1 LAIEYWGCKVT
12 NFVSMNFG
20 LETRTVPMTKRILIV
35 DDNLLLRRQVRTLLT
50 SDHSLEVCAE
60 AADGLEA
67 VQKAVECTP
76 DLAVMD
82 VVMPRM
88 NGLEATRAIKRLLP
102 AVHVL
107 IFALDVSPQI
117 EQEGKQAGADAVLP
131 KAKASAQLSKL
142 IHSLLD

>member
-1 LAIEYWGCKVT
+1 MSL
-12 NFVSMNFG
+12 G
-20 LETRTVPMTKRILIV
+20 LETQVVPMTKRVLIV
-35 DDNLLLRRQVRTLLT
+35 DDNLLLRRQVRMLLAT
-50 SDHSLEVCAE
+50 DCNLEVCAE
-60 AADGLEA
+60 AADGIEA
-67 VQKAVECTP
+67 VQKAVECAP

-88 NGLEATRAIKRLLP
+88 NGLEATRAIKRLAP

-117 EQEGKQAGADAVLP
+117 EQESKQAGADAVLP
-131 KAKASAQLSKL
+131 KAKAGAQLSKL

>member
-1 LAIEYWGCKVT
+1 
-12 NFVSMNFG
+12 MNLG
-20 LETRTVPMTKRILIV
+20 LETQVVPMTKRVLIV
-35 DDNLLLRRQVRTLLT
+35 DDNLLLRRQVRTLLAT
-50 SDHSLEVCAE
+50 DHSLEVCAE
-60 AADGLEA
+60 AADGIEA
-67 VQKAVECTP
+67 VQKVVEYAP

-88 NGLEATRAIKRLLP
+88 NGLEATRAIKRLAP
-102 AVHVL
+102 MVHVL

-117 EQEGKQAGADAVLP
+117 EQESRQAGADAVLP